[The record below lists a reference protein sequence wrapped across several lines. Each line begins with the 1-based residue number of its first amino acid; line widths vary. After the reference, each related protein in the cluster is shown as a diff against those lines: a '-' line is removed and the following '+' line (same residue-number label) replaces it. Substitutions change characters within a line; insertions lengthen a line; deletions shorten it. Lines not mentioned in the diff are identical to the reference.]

1 MIKKVIK
8 GKHVGQWKVRIQ
20 PVDKATGKRISF
32 PVQYA
37 NSKKEAIKLE
47 RNLWAEYE
55 DGLNFSDGKV
65 SFAKAFQKYV
75 DRRANTISPVTLKS
89 WQESAN
95 DFNTYFGNTQINK
108 VTTQL
113 VSDYAH
119 EYVEKNQVT
128 VSRSSTIAKRLV
140 HMRNFFKSIEGK
152 VVKENPVP
160 EGALKLLFKQSD
172 FTVPKEWYIFSSNE
186 LDEIRNLI
194 EKDLQHSSVMNVG
207 SKLAILIES
216 YTGMRIGELQALKF
230 NNVVYEDSA
239 WTFRINDSWSDYTNS
254 LTGALKARPKGYSR
268 TLLPLP
274 KAVIDL
280 VRQYEIKQKDFI
292 KKHDLENPLDLVF
305 INLHDY
311 KAAANDQ
318 PIRQKSVNMML
329 KNICDKLNIQA
340 GDKQL
345 SMYSFRHTI
354 CTNLANTPGMSYP
367 WAAEKMGHSLQMFMN
382 TYVGV
387 DPNMNEKMNK
397 LWVS

>member
-8 GKHVGQWKVRIQ
+8 GKHVGQWQVRIQ

-160 EGALKLLFKQSD
+160 EGALKLFFKQSD

-311 KAAANDQ
+311 KAAANNQ

>member
-160 EGALKLLFKQSD
+160 EGALKLFFKQSD

-207 SKLAILIES
+207 GKLAILIES

-292 KKHDLENPLDLVF
+292 KKHNLENPLDLVF

>member
-37 NSKKEAIKLE
+37 NSKKEAVKLE

-95 DFNTYFGNTQINK
+95 DFNAYFKNTPINK

-160 EGALKLLFKQSD
+160 EGALKLFFKQSD

-274 KAVIDL
+274 KDVIDL
-280 VRQYEIKQKDFI
+280 VKQYETKQKEFL

-311 KAAANDQ
+311 KASANDQ
-318 PIRQKSVNMML
+318 PIRQKSINMML
-329 KNICDKLNIQA
+329 KNICDKLDIKSD
-340 GDKQL
+340 DKQL

>member
-20 PVDKATGKRISF
+20 PVDKVTGKRISF
-32 PVQYA
+32 PIQYA
-37 NSKKEAIKLE
+37 NSKKEAVKLE
-47 RNLWAEYE
+47 RNLWTEYE

-160 EGALKLLFKQSD
+160 EGALKLFFKQSD

-186 LDEIRNLI
+186 LDEIRKLI
-194 EKDLQHSSVMNVG
+194 KEDLQHSSVMNGG

-230 NNVVYEDSA
+230 NNIVYEDSA

-274 KAVIDL
+274 KDVIDL

-387 DPNMNEKMNK
+387 DPNINEKMNK

>member
-20 PVDKATGKRISF
+20 PVDKVTGKRISF

-160 EGALKLLFKQSD
+160 EGALKLFFKQSD

-280 VRQYEIKQKDFI
+280 VKQYEIKQKDFI

>member
-160 EGALKLLFKQSD
+160 EGALKLFFKQSD